1 MCGHTLSHAPPYIL
15 AAALG
20 VSWREGNQQVRT
32 PHVLKSM
39 PHGEYFASKER
50 PHLFMLFVCCLPAGA
65 RWLYTVFLPI
75 QNTRLM
81 GPASAGMGAGDG
93 GGCLSSPC
101 WWSCT
106 NAPMHGHPARHPDV
120 AGCSSNTG
128 SLAPMQKGSRVSLQP
143 RSRREVGSVA
153 VQVPLNGSGGE
164 ESPAPEHRLPLGC
177 DSGCKK

>member
-1 MCGHTLSHAPPYIL
+1 MVDPQEPESQAGARVCGHTLSHAPPYIL

-20 VSWREGNQQVRT
+20 VSWREGNRQVRT

-101 WWSCT
+101 WWSRT
-106 NAPMHGHPARHPDV
+106 NAR
-120 AGCSSNTG
+120 
-128 SLAPMQKGSRVSLQP
+128 APC
-143 RSRREVGSVA
+143 
-153 VQVPLNGSGGE
+153 E
-164 ESPAPEHRLPLGC
+164 ESPSCPSSCGRSLVKHGEPGTSAKGQQGVFATTVQKGGGLCSCAGPTEWQWG
-177 DSGCKK
+177 